1 MIMKTLFTFI
11 FIIISPNIFAS
22 NIKEWNKW
30 MNESRKPIDGEMK
43 CKITDQIVLQVK
55 DGKPERFTGI
65 TNQPKIG
72 DTLNFTYSSYN
83 ERIKTVLKNPQKE
96 YLNTQIPAVKGNGV
110 KSKIIRFEKDTIGH
124 KSLYMTEDVIGL
136 DYSIFGLNNHL
147 NMKRYY
153 KTDWEGIFTDIY
165 ETQTIIITLDCRHQ
179 TDKIGEM
186 INLYKKYPGKLKI
199 KK

>member
-1 MIMKTLFTFI
+1 MSMKILFTFI

-22 NIKEWNKW
+22 NLEGWNKW
-30 MNESRKPIDGEMK
+30 IKESLTPIDGEMK

-83 ERIKTVLKNPQKE
+83 ERIDIILKNQKNE
-96 YLNTQIPAVKGNGV
+96 YFSYNIPAVKGFGI
-110 KSKIIRFEKDTIGH
+110 KSKVIRFENDTIGH
-124 KSLYMTEDVIGL
+124 QSFYMTEDVIGL
-136 DYSIFGLNNHL
+136 DYSFLGINKHL
-147 NMKRYY
+147 NMNRYY
-153 KTDWEGIFTDIY
+153 KSDWEGVFTNIY
-165 ETQTIIITLDCRHQ
+165 ETQTQIISLDCRHK
-179 TDKIGEM
+179 TDKIEEM